1 MPAVMNPSRTDVA
14 ARRAQL
20 LDAAAHVFSEHGIT
34 APLDLVVAQAGLG
47 RATLYR
53 HFPDRTA
60 LVAGLMART
69 ADALEARAR
78 ELRGHPDGLRLMLRQ
93 IADGIV
99 HSPAL
104 VDYWRGANR
113 DEPALAAERQRAL
126 AALAAPLDDAIAHGA
141 CRADLTPED
150 VRLAAGM
157 LGAALRGR
165 TPAERER
172 LAERAI
178 ALLWH
183 GLAATPT
190 DTP

>member
-1 MPAVMNPSRTDVA
+1 MTSPRPDVA

-20 LDAAAHVFSEHGIT
+20 LDAAAHVFAEHGIT
-34 APLDLVVAQAGLG
+34 APLDLVVEHAGLG

-69 ADALEARAR
+69 ADALEARASQ
-78 ELRGHPDGLRLMLRQ
+78 LRGRGDALHLMLRQ

-113 DEPALAAERQRAL
+113 DEPELATQRQRVL
-126 AALAAPLDDAIAHGA
+126 AALQLALDDAMAQGV
-141 CRADLTPED
+141 CRADLTAQD
-150 VRLAAGM
+150 VTLAAGM

-165 TPAERER
+165 TQAERAR

-183 GLAATPT
+183 GLQAPEGTASC
-190 DTP
+190 